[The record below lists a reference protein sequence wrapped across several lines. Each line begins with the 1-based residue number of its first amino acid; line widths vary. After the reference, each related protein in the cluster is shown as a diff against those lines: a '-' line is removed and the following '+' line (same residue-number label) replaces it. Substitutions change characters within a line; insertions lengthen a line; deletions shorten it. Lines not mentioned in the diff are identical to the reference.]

1 MDFKK
6 ILFSFTVL
14 LWSIVALAQH
24 QGTIISGIVEDGKS
38 KAPLEFA
45 NIQLL
50 NTADSAVINAT
61 ATDRKGKFSLENVN
75 NGNYVLLCTF
85 IGYEKVKTPLT
96 VANQQRINA
105 GTILI
110 SSLSQSMNEVVVT
123 SKKSLLNTSIDRK
136 IYNVGQDIMAQSGSA
151 SDILKNVPSV
161 EVDID
166 GGVSLRGSSEVMIL
180 INGKPSPLMGKSR
193 AEVLQQ
199 LPANSIERIEVITN
213 PSARF
218 RPDGTAGIINI
229 VMKKNTK
236 GGWNGTLVGNAGNA
250 NRYNGSANLNYRT
263 EKLNLFGTYSIRKDS
278 RRRINNINREELDT
292 FGNTTLFYTEQNVSP
307 AKPLS
312 HIVSAGSEYK
322 IDEHNSI
329 GISGNYSHRNQIKND
344 VANKFYYNN
353 NHILTQQYD
362 RLRYDPEYEIEKD
375 ATVFWQHNFKKE
387 DHEIRFEYNKA
398 VSDEQEN
405 NHYTNKYIFPTA
417 AFYI

>member
-6 ILFSFTVL
+6 IIFSFTVL

-38 KAPLEFA
+38 KALLEFA
-45 NIQLL
+45 NVQLL
-50 NTADSAVINAT
+50 NAADSAVINAT

-236 GGWNGTLVGNAGNA
+236 GGWNGTLVANAGN
-250 NRYNGSANLNYRT
+250 
-263 EKLNLFGTYSIRKDS
+263 D
-278 RRRINNINREELDT
+278 
-292 FGNTTLFYTEQNVSP
+292 
-307 AKPLS
+307 
-312 HIVSAGSEYK
+312 
-322 IDEHNSI
+322 
-329 GISGNYSHRNQIKND
+329 
-344 VANKFYYNN
+344 
-353 NHILTQQYD
+353 
-362 RLRYDPEYEIEKD
+362 
-375 ATVFWQHNFKKE
+375 
-387 DHEIRFEYNKA
+387 
-398 VSDEQEN
+398 
-405 NHYTNKYIFPTA
+405 
-417 AFYI
+417 